1 MRSGKGRSMN
11 AGQFDVM
18 IIGTGPAGLTGAIFA
33 QRLGLRTIAFG
44 DIPGGNLYMIE
55 KLVNF
60 PGFTDGVAGTEFG
73 VTLFQ
78 QARQEGAR
86 LPMTRLQQLEHIGNG
101 FRATDNDGQ
110 EYTATCAI
118 IATGRTPL
126 RLPGTRA
133 DMRGIHFCSVCDGP
147 LYRDKKAT
155 LAVVGSDNAAA
166 QHTLTL
172 ARTAAKVFLLFRGPR
187 PLMDP
192 AHQGLLARHDNIAV
206 RPQID
211 VVGFTG
217 LDLVETVQIRS
228 ADGTQGELAVDGV
241 FLAIGWRPNTE
252 MLAFEVTATAAGYL
266 KTGPDLMT
274 SKPGLFAAGD
284 VRETD
289 LWQVLTACADG
300 ARAARSAA
308 AYMSQKG

>member
-1 MRSGKGRSMN
+1 MN
-11 AGQFDVM
+11 AGKFDVM
-18 IIGTGPAGLTGAIFA
+18 IIGTGPAGLTGAIFS

-101 FRATDNDGQ
+101 FRATDNDGR
-110 EYTATCAI
+110 EYAATCAI
-118 IATGRTPL
+118 IATGRVPL
-126 RLPGTRA
+126 RLPGTRT
-133 DMRGIHFCSVCDGP
+133 DMKGVHFCSVCDGP
-147 LYRDKKAT
+147 LYRGKNAV

-172 ARTAAKVFLLFRGPR
+172 ARTAAKVYLLFRSPS
-187 PLMDP
+187 PLMDA
-192 AHQGLLARHDNIAV
+192 AHHDLLAGHNNIAV
-206 RPQID
+206 RPQSE

-217 LDLVETVQIRS
+217 LHLIEAVQIRLP
-228 ADGTQGELAVDGV
+228 DGTQAELAVDGV

-252 MLAFEVTATAAGYL
+252 LLDFDVATTEAGYL
-266 KTGPDLMT
+266 KTGADMMT
-274 SKPGLFAAGD
+274 SQPGLFAAGD
-284 VRETD
+284 VRETG

-300 ARAARSAA
+300 ARAALSAA
-308 AYMSQKG
+308 AYMSKKG